1 MTDNFSLDP
10 MTNFGPIDTEYDLPA
25 LEVTGE
31 LPIGLNGTLFRNGP
45 NPQFTPLDPR
55 QHHWFAGDGMIH
67 AFTVRDGRASYRN
80 RWVRTHRWEAEN
92 AAGHALPRSFG
103 KPQDPH
109 SNIPGTGVPGTG
121 IPDTDIPDTG
131 VANTNIV
138 WHAGRLLALE
148 EAHLPFEL
156 DRATL
161 ATRGVQNFG
170 GALEGPFTAHPKID
184 PVTGDLVFFGYAAS
198 GRLTTD
204 MTYGT
209 IAADGTVTRFE
220 RFEAPYSSM
229 VHDFAVT
236 ERHVVFP
243 ILPLHG
249 SQARAQE
256 GRMPYAWEPALGAH
270 IGIIR
275 PDRGIASLR
284 WFRAETGYVFHV
296 LNAWDEGSRIIV
308 DVMQYDE
315 PPLFPRADGRT
326 SDPAAARARL
336 VRWTLDPDAG
346 SDAFKQTRLDGMSGE
361 FPRLD
366 ERRAGRP
373 NRYGAFAGESRDD
386 GGLDSIVWLDLV
398 SGQRAAYTL
407 PAGDAVSEPVFVQ
420 RGRVAPEGDG
430 WLLAVVWRG
439 AEKRSDLIVLDTG
452 GVEKGPV
459 GTVRLP
465 HRVPFGFHGNWVGG
479 AA

>member
-1 MTDNFSLDP
+1 MTDNPCLDP
-10 MTNFGPIDTEYDLPA
+10 ATNFGPIGTEYDLPA
-25 LEVTGE
+25 LRVTGE
-31 LPIGLNGTLFRNGP
+31 LPRGLDGTLFRNGP
-45 NPQFTPLDPR
+45 NPQFTPLDPGR
-55 QHHWFAGDGMIH
+55 HHRFSGDGMIH
-67 AFTVRDGRASYRN
+67 AFTLRDGRAGYRN
-80 RWVRTHRWEAEN
+80 RWVRTDRWQAEN

-103 KPQDPH
+103 EP
-109 SNIPGTGVPGTG
+109 
-121 IPDTDIPDTG
+121 PDARSDVPDTG
-131 VANTNIV
+131 VANTNIIC
-138 WHAGRLLALE
+138 HAGRLLALE

-161 ATRGVQNFG
+161 ATRGMQNFG

-184 PVTGDLVFFGYAAS
+184 PITGELVFFGYAAS
-198 GRLTTD
+198 GRLTPG

-220 RFEAPYSSM
+220 HFEAPYSSM

-236 ERHVVFP
+236 ARHVVFP

-249 SQARAQE
+249 SQARAQQ
-256 GRMPYAWEPALGAH
+256 GRMPYAWEPQLGSH

-275 PDRGIASLR
+275 RDGGIASLR

-296 LNAWDEGSRIIV
+296 LNAWDEGSRIIA

-315 PPLFPRADGRT
+315 APLFPRADGT
-326 SDPAAARARL
+326 TANPAATRAHL
-336 VRWTLDPDAG
+336 ARWTLDPDAG
-346 SDAFKQTRLDGMSGE
+346 TEAFRCTQLDAMSGE

-366 ERRAGRP
+366 ERRTGLC
-373 NRYGAFAGESRDD
+373 NRFGTFAGESRDD
-386 GGLDSIVWLDLV
+386 AGLDTIVWLDLV

-407 PAGDAVSEPVFVQ
+407 PAGDAVSEPVFVPRDAQ
-420 RGRVAPEGDG
+420 AAEGDG
-430 WLLAVVWRG
+430 WLLAVAWRG
-439 AEKRSDLIVLDTG
+439 AENRSDLIVLDTG
-452 GVEKGPV
+452 GVDKGPV

-465 HRVPFGFHGNWVGG
+465 HRVPFGFHGNWVSN